1 MRRVGRL
8 DDSDRI
14 PHLGDF
20 FDQVAQ
26 HGVGVVTIQMVRK
39 VVTILILHVCILVF
53 SDTPSSQNPLLVHA
67 PDQEAALCGEEEER
81 GSTPHDKEA
90 EEVLDGQNKRARVGA
105 QVGAARG
112 LQVAR

>member
-1 MRRVGRL
+1 MRRAGRL

-39 VVTILILHVCILVF
+39 VVTILILHVFIIVF

-90 EEVLDGQNKRARVGA
+90 EEVLHTHRKRGRV
-105 QVGAARG
+105 AA
-112 LQVAR
+112 

>member
-1 MRRVGRL
+1 MRRAGRL

-39 VVTILILHVCILVF
+39 VVTILILHVFILVF

-67 PDQEAALCGEEEER
+67 PDKEAALCGEEEER
-81 GSTPHDKEA
+81 GSTPQNKEA
-90 EEVLDGQNKRARVGA
+90 EEVLHTHRKRGRV
-105 QVGAARG
+105 AA
-112 LQVAR
+112 